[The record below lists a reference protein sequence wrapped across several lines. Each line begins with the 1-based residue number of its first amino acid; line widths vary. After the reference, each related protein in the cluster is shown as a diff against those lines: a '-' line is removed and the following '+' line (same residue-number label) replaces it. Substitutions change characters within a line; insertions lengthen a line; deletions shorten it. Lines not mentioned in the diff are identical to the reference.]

1 MLSPGMWQ
9 VAACMLPLWC
19 SRQGDSL
26 AEQMASCACS
36 LSISIGFSLLGF
48 SGRTYSTTRA
58 QRRHEA
64 AEEGSMENGWA
75 ELPEE
80 LLTKVLVQAVE
91 QCTPQDGG

>member
-36 LSISIGFSLLGF
+36 LSISIGFSLARIF
-48 SGRTYSTTRA
+48 RSD
-58 QRRHEA
+58 
-64 AEEGSMENGWA
+64 
-75 ELPEE
+75 
-80 LLTKVLVQAVE
+80 V
-91 QCTPQDGG
+91 